1 MSRAVLPL
9 EPIAVLSHNYRSQS
23 PLCSWPPVP
32 AAELH
37 QGERLAINTF
47 GSLLDGI
54 RSPRHM
60 YFTSWRDPD
69 PKGLLPIEHGKPP
82 TGILLVALFGV
93 APYESSQDI
102 METAAM
108 LNELDRARLRLDLV
122 RGSDSAFGLD
132 GLELELNNPN
142 SKTGQAFRS
151 CWKGDEIAGLD
162 LSLQFDAPLT
172 RNDPFRFHLSARL
185 PRRYNHGAV
194 IEQEH
199 VEFTASGGAMP
210 LPRWIN
216 F

>member
-1 MSRAVLPL
+1 MSRTVLPL
-9 EPIAVLSHNYRSQS
+9 KPIAVLSHNYESQS
-23 PLCSWPPVP
+23 PLRSWPPVP
-32 AAELH
+32 ADELH

-47 GSLLDGI
+47 GSLLDGV

-69 PKGLLPIEHGKPP
+69 PKSLSPTEHGKQP

-93 APYESSQDI
+93 APYESSPDI

-108 LNELDRARLRLDLV
+108 FNELDCARLRLDLT
-122 RGSDSAFGLD
+122 RGDDSAFRLA

-142 SKTGQAFRS
+142 SKTGRAFRS
-151 CWKGDEIAGLD
+151 CWRDDEITGLD

-194 IEQEH
+194 IEQDH
-199 VEFTASGGAMP
+199 VEFTTSGGAMP
-210 LPRWIN
+210 LPRWVN